1 MKIPLK
7 FSITRQELY
16 DLVWSKQLGQVA
28 DELGIKKTDLC
39 TLCLCNDVPRPS
51 SLFWRHKAIGKP
63 EEPEPLPEP
72 DRNPEFEVNPDLVRI
87 NDPALRK
94 ETVLQIMR
102 VGSSRLFKV
111 REDLM
116 GCHKLVSRTRK
127 IRMASKKRKLEETP
141 RTESTLDIGVSKPNI
156 RRALLLFDALL
167 KGLEGLGYWVGI
179 TEERYRNTTV
189 IEVMGLKIQV
199 SIREYDSIQVLE
211 KYTKERSPDLP
222 GDPIERRRI
231 KLEPSGRLRFE
242 IFYSEKGFGGRNTCY
257 QQEQI
262 SETKV
267 TPMEKRLKQ
276 VAVTVI
282 SVAARAIQEKAWRK
296 KREEEEWEATKRK
309 QEEEREATK
318 RKQEEERE
326 ASKRKQEEERRRKAK
341 WLEIM
346 IEQVKVNSLIDESE
360 NWAKSN
366 RLRDYIK
373 AKKADY
379 IDRGAKISP
388 KSAAGKWIKWATDQA
403 DRLDPLKKSPPSLL
417 DDEDKYSP
425 TPKPKVDI
433 NQLVLDYF
441 NR

>member
-16 DLVWSKQLGQVA
+16 DLVWSQQLGLAA
-28 DELGIKKTDLC
+28 DELGIKKTDLRY
-39 TLCLCNDVPRPS
+39 LCLGNKVPRPS
-51 SLFWRHKAIGKP
+51 SLFWRHKDIGKP
-63 EEPEPLPEP
+63 EEPTPLPEP
-72 DRNPEFEVNPDLVRI
+72 DKNPELEVQPDLVRI
-87 NDPALRK
+87 NDPTLRK
-94 ETVLQIMR
+94 ETVLQLMR
-102 VGSSRLFKV
+102 IGSSNLFKV
-111 REDLM
+111 REDFM

-127 IRMASKKRKLEETP
+127 PRTASKKQNLQETQK
-141 RTESTLDIGVSKPNI
+141 TEGTLAIDVYQANR
-156 RRALLLFDALL
+156 RRALLLFDAIL
-167 KGLEGLGYWVGI
+167 KGFESLGYRVGI
-179 TEERYRNTTV
+179 TEEPYRNFTV

-199 SIREYDSIQVLE
+199 SIREYDSIRVLE
-211 KYTKERSPDLP
+211 KKRDEHLYAEYGIEKERKR
-222 GDPIERRRI
+222 IE
-231 KLEPSGRLRFE
+231 LVPSGRLRFE
-242 IFYSEKGFGGRNTCY
+242 ISYAEYGFDRRYTCHQY
-257 QQEQI
+257 EQI
-262 SETKV
+262 SETKS

-309 QEEEREATK
+309 QEEELEARK
-318 RKQEEERE
+318 REEEKE
-326 ASKRKQEEERRRKAK
+326 MTRKLK

-346 IEQVKVNSLIDESE
+346 VEKVKVDSLIDKSE
-360 NWAKSN
+360 NWAKSK

-379 IDRGAKISP
+379 ISQGVTIGP
-388 KSAAGKWIKWATDQA
+388 KSDAGKWLKWATDQA
-403 DRLDPLKKSPPSLL
+403 DRLDPFKKSPPSLL

-433 NQLVLDYF
+433 NQLVLDYL

>member
-39 TLCLCNDVPRPS
+39 HLCWRNKVPRPS
-51 SLFWRHKAIGKP
+51 SLFWRHKSIGKP
-63 EEPEPLPEP
+63 EEPDPLPEP

-87 NDPALRK
+87 NDPAFRK

-141 RTESTLDIGVSKPNI
+141 RTDSTLAITVSKPNI

-167 KGLEGLGYWVGI
+167 KGFEGLGYSVGI
-179 TEERYRNTTV
+179 IEDRYSSATV
-189 IEVMGLKIQV
+189 IEIMGLKIEV
-199 SIREYDSIQVLE
+199 LIREYDSIRVLE

-296 KREEEEWEATKRK
+296 KCEEEEWEATKRK
-309 QEEEREATK
+309 QEEELEARK
-318 RKQEEERE
+318 REEEKE
-326 ASKRKQEEERRRKAK
+326 MTRKLK
-341 WLEIM
+341 WLKIM
-346 IEQVKVNSLIDESE
+346 IEKVKVISLIDKSE

-373 AKKADY
+373 AQKEDY
-379 IDRGAKISP
+379 IARGVTIGP
-388 KSAAGKWIKWATDQA
+388 KSDAGKWLKWATDQA
-403 DRLDPLKKSPPSLL
+403 DRLDPFKKSPPSLL

-433 NQLVLDYF
+433 NQLVLDYL

>member
-1 MKIPLK
+1 
-7 FSITRQELY
+7 
-16 DLVWSKQLGQVA
+16 
-28 DELGIKKTDLC
+28 
-39 TLCLCNDVPRPS
+39 
-51 SLFWRHKAIGKP
+51 
-63 EEPEPLPEP
+63 
-72 DRNPEFEVNPDLVRI
+72 
-87 NDPALRK
+87 
-94 ETVLQIMR
+94 
-102 VGSSRLFKV
+102 
-111 REDLM
+111 
-116 GCHKLVSRTRK
+116 
-127 IRMASKKRKLEETP
+127 
-141 RTESTLDIGVSKPNI
+141 
-156 RRALLLFDALL
+156 LLFDALL

-309 QEEEREATK
+309 QEEER
-318 RKQEEERE
+318 
-326 ASKRKQEEERRRKAK
+326 RRKAK

-441 NR
+441 NS